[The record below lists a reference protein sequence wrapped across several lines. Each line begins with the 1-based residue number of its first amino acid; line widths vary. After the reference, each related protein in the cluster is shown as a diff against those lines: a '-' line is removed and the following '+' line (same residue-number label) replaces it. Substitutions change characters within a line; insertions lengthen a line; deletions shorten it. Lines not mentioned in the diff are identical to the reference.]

1 MLTWQIEAGWANTT
15 SLEYGAIMAIPIKRL
30 LEISEGVCVMELP
43 SYYIAKV
50 HKNLHCTHHLRRY
63 VTLESQQIDL
73 CKKQQFSNNTC
84 TSK

>member
-1 MLTWQIEAGWANTT
+1 MLMWQIKAGWVNTT

-30 LEISEGVCVMELP
+30 LEIPEGVCVMELL

-50 HKNLHCTHHLRRY
+50 HKSLHCMHHLRWY

-73 CKKQQFSNNTC
+73 CKKTMV
-84 TSK
+84 